1 MGYFLYK
8 GLKKP
13 LIFFGLKDKYIYFAM
28 GSAIGGIITVAI
40 LSSLFGLFGMII
52 GAAIGGTGVFLC
64 YKMQDSKGLYNKTRN
79 EEELHIIPTK
89 FRNVKL
95 LPKKVNHELKEK
107 NF

>member
-1 MGYFLYK
+1 MGYFLCK

-40 LSSLFGLFGMII
+40 LSSLFGLLGLII
-52 GAAIGGTGVFLC
+52 GAAFGGTGVFLC

>member
-28 GSAIGGIITVAI
+28 GSAVAGILTVAI
-40 LSSLFGLFGMII
+40 LSSLFGLPGLII
-52 GAAIGGTGVFLC
+52 GAAGGATGVFLS
-64 YKMQDSKGLYNKTRN
+64 YKMQERRGLYNKTKN
-79 EEELHIIPTK
+79 DEELHIISAK

-95 LPKKVNHELKEK
+95 LPKSKS
-107 NF
+107 